1 MREMDLLECVADWDG
16 RGEALGKPLIIV
28 ESPAK
33 ARTLERFLG
42 RRYTVRAS
50 KGHLRDLPKSQLGVD
65 VEHGFRPKYIT
76 IRGKGDVLKDL
87 RETAKKASRIYLATD
102 PDREGE
108 AISWHL
114 AQILGIDE
122 QRPVRIVFHE
132 VTPEAVQHAL
142 KEPRPIDADLVEAQ
156 KARRILDRL
165 VGYELS
171 PLLWRKVRR
180 GLSAGRVQSAALHI
194 VVRREEE
201 IESFVPRVYWT
212 LSPTVKTAG
221 GDVFRTRYVGD
232 GESPAELSSEDEVR
246 RVIERLRQTPELRV
260 TEVRERERRRRPA
273 APFTTST
280 LQQEA
285 SRRLGFTVRR
295 TMSLVQSLYE
305 GEDVPGEGLV
315 GLVTYIRTD
324 STRVA
329 EPAREE
335 ALAFVREM
343 WGDAYV
349 EAKARAT
356 KDGPQSQG
364 AHEAIRPT
372 SVRRR
377 PEDLKGVLKPDA
389 LKLYRLIWQRFV
401 ASQMADAIYRVR
413 SVTAEGEANAADQ
426 EGEPRLRVRATASTV
441 LFTGFLSLYEETRE
455 EDAAET
461 QEGESLPD
469 VAEGDRLS
477 VLEAEPEEHTTEP
490 SGRYSEASLVK
501 ALEELGIGR
510 PSTYAPIIETLEARG
525 YVARRD
531 RKLTPT
537 ELGRLVDAMLREHFP
552 DIVDPEFTAAME
564 SALDRVEEG
573 HEPAEGLLDGFYKDF
588 HAEVNRAD
596 EAIGRVELPEEIT
609 EIPCPECGRPMAV
622 KYGRYGRFLACTG
635 FPECRGS
642 LPYQEKTG
650 SLCPVC
656 GRDIV
661 ARRSRRGRTFYGCSG
676 YPECTFTTWTR
687 PSGHDC
693 PVCHAFLTVRRVK
706 GDDVFRCVREGC
718 GYEIPAAEWEAL
730 QTKASAEGAESLKRA
745 GGKGVL

>member
-1 MREMDLLECVADWDG
+1 M
-16 RGEALGKPLIIV
+16 GKPLIIV

-65 VEHGFRPKYIT
+65 VEHGFVPKYIT
-76 IRGKGDVLKDL
+76 IRGKGDVLKEL
-87 RETAKKASRIYLATD
+87 RDTAKKASRVYLATD

-114 AQILGIDE
+114 AQILGIE
-122 QRPVRIVFHE
+122 TGRPVRIVFHE
-132 VTPEAVQHAL
+132 VTPDAVAHAL
-142 KEPRPIDADLVEAQ
+142 KEPRPIDEDLVEAQ

-171 PLLWRKVRR
+171 PLLWRKIRR
-180 GLSAGRVQSAALHI
+180 GLSAGRVQSAALRI

-201 IESFVPRVYWT
+201 IESFVPRVFWT
-212 LSPTVKTAG
+212 LSPLVRAPKGET
-221 GDVFRTRYVGD
+221 FRTRYVEKTD
-232 GESPAELSSEDEVR
+232 SPAELAAEEDVR
-246 RVIERLRQTPELRV
+246 RVIERLTQGTALEV
-260 TEVRERERRRRPA
+260 TEVRDRERHRRPA

-285 SRRLGFTVRR
+285 SRKLGFTVRR

-305 GEDVPGEGLV
+305 GEDVPGEGRV

-335 ALAFVREM
+335 ALAYIRDT
-343 WGDAYV
+343 WGEPYAQ
-349 EAKARAT
+349 EKARAV

-389 LKLYRLIWQRFV
+389 LKLYRLIWQRFLS
-401 ASQMADAIYRVR
+401 SQMADALYQVR
-413 SVTAEGEANAADQ
+413 TLTAQSGAVDHD
-426 EGEPRLRVRATASTV
+426 EPPVRLRASASTV
-441 LFTGFLSLYEETRE
+441 VFAGFLSLYEETRE
-455 EDAAET
+455 DTGNGSDSAAE
-461 QEGESLPD
+461 GDALPD
-469 VAEGDRLS
+469 VTKGDRLT
-477 VLEAEPEEHTTEP
+477 VLEAQPEEHTTLAP
-490 SGRYSEASLVK
+490 PRYGEASLVK
-501 ALEELGIGR
+501 TLEELGIGR

-525 YVARRD
+525 YVARKD
-531 RKLTPT
+531 RTLTPT

-564 SALDRVEEG
+564 TALDRVEEG
-573 HEPAEGLLDGFYKDF
+573 QTPAEGVLEGFYKDF
-588 HAEVNRAD
+588 HAEVTRAD
-596 EAIGRVELPEEIT
+596 EAIGHVDLPEEIT
-609 EIPCPECGRPMAV
+609 DVPCPECGRPMAV

-650 SLCPVC
+650 AICPLCGKDV
-656 GRDIV
+656 V
-661 ARRSRRGRTFYGCSG
+661 ARRSRRGRAFYGCSG
-676 YPECTFTTWTR
+676 YPDCTFTTWNR
-687 PSGHDC
+687 PAGHDC
-693 PVCHAFLTVRRVK
+693 PVCHAFLVVRRVK
-706 GDDVFRCVREGC
+706 GEDVFRCVREGC
-718 GYEIPAAEWEAL
+718 GHEVPASEWEEVNADGADAL
-730 QTKASAEGAESLKRA
+730 SENADGRQVGRVDAQ
-745 GGKGVL
+745 

>member
-1 MREMDLLECVADWDG
+1 M
-16 RGEALGKPLIIV
+16 GKPLIIV

-87 RETAKKASRIYLATD
+87 RETAKKASRVYLATD

-114 AQILGIDE
+114 AQILGLEDD
-122 QRPVRIVFHE
+122 RPVRIVFHE
-132 VTPEAVQHAL
+132 VTPDAVQHAL
-142 KEPRPIDADLVEAQ
+142 KEPRPIDGDLVEAQ

-171 PLLWRKVRR
+171 PLLWRKIRR
-180 GLSAGRVQSAALHI
+180 GLSAGRVQSAALRI
-194 VVRREEE
+194 VVGREEE
-201 IESFVPRVYWT
+201 IESFVPRTFWT
-212 LSPTVKTAG
+212 VSPTVRAAAG
-221 GDVFRTRYVGD
+221 DTFVSRYVEQTD
-232 GESPAELSSEDEVR
+232 SAAELASEEEVR
-246 RVIERLRQTPELRV
+246 RVIARLPQGACLRV
-260 TEVRERERRRRPA
+260 IDVKNRERHRRPA

-285 SRRLGFTVRR
+285 SRKLSFTVRR

-335 ALAFVREM
+335 ALAFIREA
-343 WGDAYV
+343 WGEPYAQT
-349 EAKARAT
+349 KARAA

-372 SVRRR
+372 SVSRR

-401 ASQMADAIYRVR
+401 ASQMADALYRMR
-413 SVTAEGEANAADQ
+413 SITAETEAALLRGA
-426 EGEPRLRVRATASTV
+426 PPVRLRASASSV
-441 LFTGFLSLYEETRE
+441 VFPGFLTLYEETRDE
-455 EDAAET
+455 NGPESDAAN
-461 QEGESLPD
+461 GDLPE
-469 VAEGDRLS
+469 VQAGDRLT
-477 VLEAEPEEHTTEP
+477 VVRAEPEQHTTQP
-490 SGRYSEASLVK
+490 PGRYSEASLVK
-501 ALEELGIGR
+501 TLEELGIGR

-531 RKLTPT
+531 RTLTPT

-564 SALDRVEEG
+564 TRLDRVEEG
-573 HEPAEGLLDGFYKDF
+573 QEPAEGVLEGFYKDF
-588 HAEVNRAD
+588 HDEVTRAD
-596 EAIGRVELPEEIT
+596 AAIGRVELPEEIT
-609 EIPCPECGRPMAV
+609 DIPCPECGRPMAV

-650 SLCPVC
+650 ALCPQC
-656 GRDIV
+656 GKDIV
-661 ARRSRRGRTFYGCSG
+661 GRRSRRGRTFYGCSG
-676 YPECTFTTWTR
+676 YPECTFTTWNR
-687 PSGHDC
+687 PAGHDC
-693 PVCHAFLTVRRVK
+693 PECHAFLVVRRIK
-706 GDDVFRCVREGC
+706 GEDVFRCVRDGC
-718 GYEIPAAEWEAL
+718 GFEESRAEWEEAHP
-730 QTKASAEGAESLKRA
+730 QAEATSGSELRRA
-745 GGKGVL
+745 GGEGAP